1 MILKIQMHSIK
12 RSVFVTESI
21 RIVQFFMKCML
32 FLLLL
37 GGSSSILLAQ
47 MVHQES
53 LAPGVMYTKYTLEGP
68 HVLDVIEVDLSD
80 GNNKLLAWRSGGLI
94 PSSIQA
100 SDASHGGRSVLSGI
114 NADFFSF
121 QSTLTIGNQVT
132 DGEWVMGVSSRRS
145 HVLFDKHG
153 EVHFGRISFHGELV
167 GEGSPSAFGKI
178 TGVNRH
184 RSNDQVMFYNAHY
197 GLNKSRSDT
206 SGIEFVLRLLDGQV
220 WSGGDT
226 LRFVV
231 DTIANGDA
239 VLSQDVSI
247 LSVGAGSTHYSA
259 YADIQ
264 IQDTLSI
271 FLGFSDVNYPG
282 VMQVVGGGGAILRNG
297 ENVAHE
303 NVEIERIAEAFLTT
317 RHPRSLVAK
326 SKSGDTVWLI
336 TVDGRQTASIG
347 MNFDDMAS
355 FLKDL
360 GAWDAVNLDGG
371 GSTAMVV
378 NGKVVNIP
386 SDPTGE
392 RAVANVLLVERV
404 E

>member
-1 MILKIQMHSIK
+1 MHFTQRPIFDTLYNRNVQVLLK
-12 RSVFVTESI
+12 SVLLFV
-21 RIVQFFMKCML
+21 L
-32 FLLLL
+32 FVGYSSLLQ
-37 GGSSSILLAQ
+37 AQ
-47 MVHQES
+47 RVYQES
-53 LAPGVMYTKYTLEGP
+53 LALGVVYTKYTMEGP
-68 HVLDVIEVDLSD
+68 HVLDVIEVDLSE
-80 GNNKLLAWRSGGLI
+80 GKNKLLAWRSGALI

-100 SDASHGGRSVLSGI
+100 ADASQGGRTILGGI

-132 DGEWVMGVSSRRS
+132 DGEWVMGVTSRRS
-145 HVLFDKHG
+145 HVLFDKYG
-153 EVHFGRISFHGELV
+153 EVYFDRVSFHGELTRK
-167 GEGSPSAFGKI
+167 GSPGIFVPI

-184 RSNDQVMFYNAHY
+184 RDKDQVMFYNAHY
-197 GLNKSRSDT
+197 DSNKSRSDST
-206 SGIEFVLRLLDGQV
+206 GIELVLRLLDGQV
-220 WSGGDT
+220 WSAGDT
-226 LRFVV
+226 LQYVV
-231 DTIANGDA
+231 DKIANGDA
-239 VLSQDVSI
+239 VLSQDVCI

-303 NVEIERIAEAFLTT
+303 NIGIERIAESFLST

-326 SKSGDTVWLI
+326 SKSGDTIWLI
-336 TVDGRQTASIG
+336 TVDGRQTASVG
-347 MNFDDMAS
+347 MNFDDMAR
-355 FLKDL
+355 FLIDI

-378 NGKVVNIP
+378 NGKVVNSP

>member
-1 MILKIQMHSIK
+1 MKFTQASAFL
-12 RSVFVTESI
+12 TEYI
-21 RIVQFFMKCML
+21 RIPQILLKGVLLL
-32 FLLLL
+32 FLF
-37 GGSSSILLAQ
+37 GGSSSNLFAQ
-47 MVHQES
+47 IVLQES
-53 LAPGVMYTKYTLEGP
+53 LLAGVVYTKYSIEGP

-80 GNNKLLAWRSGGLI
+80 GKNKLLAWRSGGLI

-100 SDASHGGRSVLSGI
+100 ADASYGGRTILGGI

-121 QSTLTIGNQVT
+121 QSTLSIGNQVT

-153 EVHFGRISFHGELV
+153 DVHFDRVSFLGNIVSDLFD
-167 GEGSPSAFGKI
+167 GGFGPI

-184 RSNDQVMFYNAHY
+184 RSNEQVMFYNAHY
-197 GLNKSRSDT
+197 GSNKSRSDST
-206 SGIEFVLRLLDGQV
+206 GIELVLRLLDGQV
-220 WSGGDT
+220 VSAGDT
-226 LRFVV
+226 LRYIV
-231 DTIANGDA
+231 DTISNGDA
-239 VLSQDVSI
+239 VLSKEVSI
-247 LSVGAGSTHYSA
+247 LSVGEDIKNYSA

-264 IQDTLSI
+264 MQDTLSI

-303 NVEIERIAEAFLTT
+303 NIEIEGIAESFLTT

-336 TVDGRQTASIG
+336 TVDGRQMASVG

-392 RAVANVLLVERV
+392 RAVANVMLVERV
-404 E
+404 D